1 MRGLAAIVAAM
12 TAWILAGGSL
22 PRLPSLPRLRV
33 PARAWWSALAIGPL
47 AALLALGL
55 TAVPAV
61 AWSSGV
67 LAAAAPLLAARLSVV
82 RRRRE
87 VREQWPDFLAIV
99 RGQLSGGGSLPEA
112 FVAAGLKSGG
122 WLAEAAQS
130 VAESGA
136 RGIAF
141 TGALTELRLRFA
153 DPVADRVLLTLGVAH
168 RTGGHRVATVLSTLS
183 ASVSDEL
190 RLRKAHDAALTQQR
204 LTAAVALVAPW
215 VLLILTVMTNPTAAE
230 AYRTETGSLIV
241 LGGLGATLAGY
252 GLAVRTARLSE
263 PPRVFR

>member
-1 MRGLAAIVAAM
+1 MRGLAVLVAAVA
-12 TAWILAGGSL
+12 AWVLAGGSL
-22 PRLPSLPRLRV
+22 PHLPLVPRPHL
-33 PARAWWSALAIGPL
+33 PARAWWGALGIGL
-47 AALLALGL
+47 VVGMLALGL
-55 TAVPAV
+55 TAVPSV

-67 LAAAAPLLAARLSVV
+67 LAAAAPLTAARLRVV

-87 VREQWPDFLAIV
+87 LREQWPDFLAIL
-99 RGQLSGGGSLPEA
+99 RGELAGGGSLPEA

-122 WLAEAAQS
+122 RLAEAAQF

-141 TGALTELRLRFA
+141 ASALAELRLRFA
-153 DPVADRVLLTLGVAH
+153 DPVADRVLLTVGVAN
-168 RTGGHRVATVLSTLS
+168 RTGGHRVATVLSTVS

-215 VLLILTVMTNPTAAE
+215 VLLVLTVITNPTAAQ
-230 AYRTETGSLIV
+230 AYRTGNGSLIV
-241 LGGLGATLAGY
+241 LVGLGATLAGY
-252 GLAVRTARLSE
+252 ALALRTARLSE

>member
-1 MRGLAAIVAAM
+1 VRGLAVLVAAGA
-12 TAWILAGGSL
+12 AWTLAGGAL
-22 PRLPSLPRLRV
+22 PRLPVLPRPHL
-33 PARAWWSALAIGPL
+33 PARAWWAALGIGL
-47 AALLALGL
+47 VVALLALGL
-55 TAVPAV
+55 TAVPSV

-67 LAAAAPLLAARLSVV
+67 LAAAAPLLAARLRVV

-87 VREQWPDFLAIV
+87 LREQWPDFLAIL
-99 RGQLSGGGSLPEA
+99 RGQLAGGGSLPEA
-112 FVAAGLKSGG
+112 FAAAGLKSGG
-122 WLAEAAQS
+122 RLAEAAQS
-130 VAESGA
+130 VAESGV

-141 TGALTELRLRFA
+141 ASALGELRLRFA
-153 DPVADRVLLTLGVAH
+153 DPVADRVLLTIGVAH

-215 VLLILTVMTNPTAAE
+215 VLLILTVVTNPTAAQ
-230 AYRTETGSLIV
+230 AYRTGTGSLIV

-252 GLAVRTARLSE
+252 GLAIRTARLSE
-263 PPRVFR
+263 SPRVFR